1 MQLSNQ
7 QALSKE
13 KSESFEQYYTPRA
26 RDLMTSEP
34 VSLSEDNTIS
44 ELVDLMKWK
53 CIRHVP
59 VTDCDQRVIGL
70 ITQRD
75 FLTIAISK
83 LAHVPKSELDSLYS
97 QLSVGEVM
105 GKKVT
110 TTSPNTLLT
119 EAAEIMFRNKFG
131 CLPVTEDGKLVGIL
145 TEADFVKSFMEW
157 NVRFR

>member
-1 MQLSNQ
+1 
-7 QALSKE
+7 
-13 KSESFEQYYTPRA
+13 
-26 RDLMTSEP
+26 
-34 VSLSEDNTIS
+34 
-44 ELVDLMKWK
+44 
-53 CIRHVP
+53 
-59 VTDCDQRVIGL
+59 
-70 ITQRD
+70 
-75 FLTIAISK
+75 
-83 LAHVPKSELDSLYS
+83 
-97 QLSVGEVM
+97 M